1 MTTPDD
7 GSIRITGPSSTT
19 QGHGSAD
26 HDHVG
31 TRSDRDVTSR
41 MTGTATTPAPTS
53 TSSSTTTTGPGA
65 PAAAKTSA
73 AAVFGLVFGLA
84 SLFCALTGILAP
96 AAVVFGLIGLVVAIA
111 GRKMAQRPGV
121 TGKGVATGG
130 LVTAVIGL
138 LLGAAV
144 LAGLAA
150 VVNDQGAL
158 DRISRYVDNA
168 KQDLPSGSEL
178 TSKVPGQ

>member
-1 MTTPDD
+1 MTSPDD
-7 GSIRITGPSSTT
+7 GSIRISGPSSTT
-19 QGHGSAD
+19 D
-26 HDHVG
+26 RHDTDARSG
-31 TRSDRDVTSR
+31 THTGTHTGDQVTSR
-41 MTGTATTPAPTS
+41 MTGTAPA
-53 TSSSTTTTGPGA
+53 TGPA
-65 PAAAKTSA
+65 VDDVRPAKTSA

-84 SLFCALTGILAP
+84 ALFCALTGILAP

-111 GRKMAQRPGV
+111 GRKMARRPGV

-130 LVTAVIGL
+130 LVTAVLGL

-150 VVNDQGAL
+150 VVNNQSAL
-158 DRISRYVDNA
+158 DRISRYVDDARQN
-168 KQDLPSGSEL
+168 LPSGSSI